1 MMKDQIKFYDS
12 KKIFVKKCPVCFK
25 QDHAIDQC
33 KLINYHPDRDFII
46 KKNNFSIFQERSK
59 NIRVVR
65 LKKYNALKNR
75 HLTLSKALKVDFL
88 EDNDSASGISS
99 DENDFLLSDK
109 YHNNTKEKRKKMTF
123 LNSVTYKK
131 EDLTEE
137 QLEYNENVKEK
148 VFLMNFNSKI
158 I

>member
-1 MMKDQIKFYDS
+1 MMKDQLKFYDS
-12 KKIFVKKCPVCFK
+12 KEIFVKKCPVCLK
-25 QDHAIDQC
+25 RDHAADQC
-33 KLINYHPDRDFII
+33 ALINYQSDRDFII

-59 NIRVVR
+59 NLKFSR

-75 HLTLSKALKVDFL
+75 YLTMSKALKVDFI
-88 EDNDSASGISS
+88 EDNDSASGLSA

-109 YHNNTKEKRKKMTF
+109 YHNNIKEKRKKMTF
-123 LNSVTYKK
+123 LNPVSYKK

-148 VFLMNFNSKI
+148 VFLMNFISEIK
-158 I
+158 